1 MRRRIQPTHK
11 RTTETFEAVLRIA
24 TSSRTSVHPIG
35 RQIQSALDAGD
46 VSDGLLLVS
55 VPHTTCAVTLNE
67 PESGL
72 LGDLARALERLVPW
86 HGQYAHNQGSDD
98 NAAAHVRANLIGHQ
112 VLVPVV
118 NGRLQVG
125 VWQDVLLI
133 ECDGPNTRS
142 VELRLLAPG
151 EAVG

>member
-1 MRRRIQPTHK
+1 MPVAT
-11 RTTETFEAVLRIA
+11 LRIA
-24 TSSRTSVHPIG
+24 TASRTSVHPIG
-35 RQIQSALDAGD
+35 RQIQSALDKQD
-46 VSDGLLLVS
+46 FSDGLLLVS

-72 LGDLARALERLVPW
+72 LDDLAAALERLVPW
-86 HGQYAHNQGSDD
+86 HGPYAHNQGSED

-112 VLVPVV
+112 VLVPVA

-133 ECDGPNTRS
+133 ECDGPRTRS
-142 VELRLLAPG
+142 VELRLLPG
-151 EAVG
+151 DHGVA

>member
-1 MRRRIQPTHK
+1 MSLAT
-11 RTTETFEAVLRIA
+11 LRIA
-24 TSSRTSVHPIG
+24 TASRTSVHPIG

-151 EAVG
+151 EAAG